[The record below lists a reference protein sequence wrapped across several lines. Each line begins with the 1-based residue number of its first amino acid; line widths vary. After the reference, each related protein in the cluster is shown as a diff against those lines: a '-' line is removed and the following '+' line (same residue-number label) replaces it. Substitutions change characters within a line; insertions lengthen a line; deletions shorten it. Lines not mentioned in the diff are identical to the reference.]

1 MAANKYQNRV
11 LASLSEDEIERLD
24 SHMSL
29 VELSLGT
36 VLLHAGKKVEYVY
49 FIETGLASI
58 VTTMR
63 DGTSVE
69 AGVVGFEGIAG
80 IPILLGSNSMPH
92 RTFMQMAGSAYRLK
106 AGVLGRE
113 FEMPGKLRQ
122 KLQHYLQAYLTQV
135 SQTAACNRLHE
146 VAERLARWLLMCQDR
161 TASEDLRIT
170 HQSLADMLGA
180 PRPTVTLA
188 AGILQR
194 QGLIE
199 YSRGRVKVLNRKKL
213 EKAACECYAQIRQE
227 YKRLGVL

>member
-1 MAANKYQNRV
+1 MASKYLNRI
-11 LASLSEDEIERLD
+11 LASLPEDELQRLE

-29 VELSLGT
+29 VELSRGAAL
-36 VLLHAGKKVEYVY
+36 VHAGKTVEYVC

-69 AGVVGFEGIAG
+69 AGVVGLEGIAG
-80 IPILLGSNSMPH
+80 LPILLGSQSMPH

-106 AGVLGRE
+106 AEVVRRE
-113 FEMPGKLRQ
+113 FEKPGKLRQ
-122 KLQHYLQAYLTQV
+122 KLQHYLQAHLMQV

-161 TASEDLRIT
+161 TGSEDLRIT

-194 QGLIE
+194 RGLIE
-199 YSRGRVKVLNRKKL
+199 YRRGRVKILNRKKL
-213 EKAACECYAQIRQE
+213 EQASCECYRTIRRE
-227 YKRLGVL
+227 CKRLGVL